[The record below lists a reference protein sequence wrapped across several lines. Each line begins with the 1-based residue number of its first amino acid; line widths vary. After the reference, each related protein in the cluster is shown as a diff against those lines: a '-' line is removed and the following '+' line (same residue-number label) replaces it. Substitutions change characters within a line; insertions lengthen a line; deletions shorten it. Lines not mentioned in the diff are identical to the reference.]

1 MNITQLLKQAQQLQK
16 KVSKKQAELDAEV
29 HEFGNDLVHGK
40 IKGSLEIISLE
51 INPSLCNEE
60 SKEDLE
66 ALVMVSLNKVIKE
79 VTEKKD
85 KAMDAI
91 TGSAKGFF

>member
-1 MNITQLLKQAQQLQK
+1 
-16 KVSKKQAELDAEV
+16 
-29 HEFGNDLVHGK
+29 
-40 IKGSLEIISLE
+40 
-51 INPSLCNEE
+51 
-60 SKEDLE
+60 
-66 ALVMVSLNKVIKE
+66 MVSLNKVIKE